1 MRSVLTNNR
10 QLVTHYTVFANPSRC
25 DLRSRHHVEKN
36 RLLSSQN
43 PRRRCFSS
51 PIDSHHRCTGWL
63 LSLCQSI
70 RFFLR
75 IPRHFSSESVETV
88 AKKKVEDVMPIATG
102 HEKEE
107 LEAELE
113 GRRLLDIDFPE
124 GPFGTKEAPA
134 IVKSYY
140 DKRIVGC
147 PGGEGEDEHDV
158 VWFWLEKGKS
168 FECPVCTQYFEVTI
182 SSSSS
187 SVIPRHFSSESV
199 EAVAAKKK
207 KVEDVMPIATGHE
220 KEELEAELEGRR
232 LLDIDFPEGPF
243 GTKEAPAI
251 VKSYYDKRIVGCPG
265 GEGEDEHDVVWFWL
279 EKGKSFECPVCT
291 QYFELEVVGP
301 GGPPDGH
308 GDEDDHH

>member
-168 FECPVCTQYFEVTI
+168 FECPVCTQYFE
-182 SSSSS
+182 
-187 SVIPRHFSSESV
+187 
-199 EAVAAKKK
+199 
-207 KVEDVMPIATGHE
+207 
-220 KEELEAELEGRR
+220 
-232 LLDIDFPEGPF
+232 
-243 GTKEAPAI
+243 EAPAI